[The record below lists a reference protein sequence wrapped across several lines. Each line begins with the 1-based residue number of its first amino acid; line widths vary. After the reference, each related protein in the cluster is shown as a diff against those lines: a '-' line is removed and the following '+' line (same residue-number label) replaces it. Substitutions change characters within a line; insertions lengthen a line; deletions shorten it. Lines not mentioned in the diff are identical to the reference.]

1 VLATKGKGLL
11 ARPIFPQV
19 LIRRHHATNGVLDEL
34 SAGHSIQTAHTWTR
48 GTHTGVNELL
58 LAAGGHRLDHDG
70 RERGESG
77 FWGSLRGFPGQLEPI
92 FANASQCRPARL
104 GERQLTRERK
114 CRQLCQSGVGDR
126 KPGCWRLSE
135 VIYPTYPGTD
145 RPLGGSANARGKGR
159 FRTGEGERKSE
170 ASHGE
175 GERTK

>member
-34 SAGHSIQTAHTWTR
+34 STGHSIQTAHTWTR

-58 LAAGGHRLDHDG
+58 LAASGHRLDHDG
-70 RERGESG
+70 RGRAGCG
-77 FWGSLRGFPGQLEPI
+77 LRGSLRGFPGQFEPI
-92 FANASQCRPARL
+92 FANASQSSQPYWGRGNLP
-104 GERQLTRERK
+104 GGRK
-114 CRQLCQSGVGDR
+114 CRRPRQSGVGDR

-135 VIYPTYPGTD
+135 VIYPTYLGTD
-145 RPLGGSANARGKGR
+145 RPLGGSANAQGKGR
-159 FRTGEGERKSE
+159 FGTGEGERKSE